1 MADSYTEET
10 TKNWFSRIG
19 ESFKGILTG
28 IILIP
33 LMIFMLWCNESEAV
47 TYARSLK
54 EGAAVM
60 VEASADKVDPAD
72 DRKLVHV
79 MGEASA
85 ASDVVDTHYGIR
97 VPALRLMRQEK
108 IYQWVEHKKTQ
119 TRQKTGG
126 SEETTTTYTYERKWA
141 DSPVNSAEFNH
152 PEGHENRGSLI
163 VGDANMTASK
173 VSLGAHRVPE
183 SFVKRMGRPQAHAV
197 AEADLARL
205 PVDLKSRAKL
215 SAGAFYFGADP
226 QSPQIGD
233 VSVSFEAVPPGS
245 FSIVAAQVGDS
256 FEPYQTKA
264 GDPIDFIES
273 GEVSAEKMF
282 KDAAAANA
290 FMTWVKRFF
299 GFVIMAVGFILIL
312 RPLSVLG
319 SVVPLIGNI
328 IGLGAGLIAFVL
340 AGVISFVVI
349 AVAWIFVRPLLA
361 LALLAVAAG
370 GILLVQKMAAA
381 RKPAVA

>member
-1 MADSYTEET
+1 MADSYTEVT
-10 TKNWFSRIG
+10 TQNWFSRLG
-19 ESFKGILTG
+19 ESFKGILMG
-28 IILIP
+28 LILVP
-33 LMIFMLWCNESEAV
+33 FMIFMLWCNESEAV
-47 TYARSLK
+47 TYAKSLK

-60 VEASADKVDPAD
+60 VEATASKIDPGH

-79 MGEASA
+79 MGEAAA

-97 VPALRLMRQEK
+97 VPALRLVRQEK

-141 DSPVNSAEFNH
+141 DSPANSTEFNH

-173 VSLGAHRVPE
+173 VSLGAYRVPE

-215 SAGAFYFGADP
+215 SAGVFYFGTDP

-233 VSVSFEAVPPGS
+233 VRVSFEVVPPGS
-245 FSIVAAQVGDS
+245 FSILAAQVGDS

-370 GILLVQKMAAA
+370 GVLLMQKMAAA